1 MGHLELALRFA
12 AALGLGV
19 LLGLER
25 ESRHGGEQTFA
36 GVRTFALISLLG
48 AIAGFLDVRGVV
60 PWLPVALFAA
70 VATLVV
76 VQYSQTAA
84 RGDVGMT
91 TEVGALIAFLLG
103 LLCLEGHV
111 AVAAALAVASGL
123 MLALKDWLHRLA
135 GRISAADVEATLKFA
150 IVSLI
155 VLPLVPDRTFGPP
168 PFDVLNPYKIWLMVV
183 LISGVNFAGYLLVKL
198 VGREHGLGL
207 AGLLGGLV
215 SSTAVTLSFA
225 ARSRRQPT
233 QSIHLAVGILLAWT
247 VMFFRAIVLPGV
259 VDPGLGLRLLL
270 ALGAVGLVNLA
281 VCLVL
286 WRKSRADELAS
297 AEAGENPFELGQAVK
312 FGLLYGV
319 VTLGARAAQL
329 WLGGPGLYLA
339 GALAGLTDVDAI
351 SLSMANLVREDPASL
366 VVAARTVAIA
376 ALANTAVKGVLAGVT
391 GSAELRRRVVP
402 ATLLLL
408 AVGSAAALLLL

>member
-1 MGHLELALRFA
+1 MRFA

-25 ESRHGGEQTFA
+25 ERQHGDAETFA

-48 AIAGFLDVRGVV
+48 AIAGFLDVRDIV
-60 PWLPVALFAA
+60 PWLPVAMFAA
-70 VATLVV
+70 VAALVV
-76 VQYSQTAA
+76 TQYGLTAG

-91 TEVGALIAFLLG
+91 TEVGALVAFLLG

-111 AVAAALAVASGL
+111 AVAAALAVASAL
-123 MLALKDWLHRLA
+123 LLALKGWLHRLA
-135 GRISAADVEATLKFA
+135 GRISTGDVEATLKFA

-168 PFDVLNPYKIWLMVV
+168 PFDALNPYKIWLMVV

-207 AGLLGGLV
+207 TGLLGGLV

-225 ARSRRQPT
+225 ERSRRQPA
-233 QSIHLAVGILLAWT
+233 QSSHLAVGILLAWT
-247 VMFFRAIVLPGV
+247 VMFFRAIVMPGV
-259 VDPGLGLRLLL
+259 VCPRLGLRLLF
-270 ALGAVGLVNLA
+270 ALGAVGSINLA

-286 WRKSRADELAS
+286 WRQSRADDVAS
-297 AEAGENPFELGQAVK
+297 AEAGGNPFELGQAVK

-319 VTLGARAAQL
+319 VALGARAAQL

-351 SLSMANLVREDPASL
+351 ALSMANFARQDPAGLAIAS
-366 VVAARTVAIA
+366 RTVAIA
-376 ALANTAVKGVLAGVT
+376 ALTNTAVKGVLGAAG
-391 GSAELRRRVVP
+391 GSPELRRRLVP
-402 ATLLLL
+402 TTLLLL
-408 AVGSAAALLLL
+408 VAGIAAALLLL